1 MNNSQSMSAVPLR
14 LPFSLAALGKQRVG
28 VEVPFQHDC
37 ASIRQFLCSPSLSV
51 SVCLSVCLSV
61 SAYPCPPVD
70 TRKVLQPSGWHPALN
85 DIIYTTTGASA
96 PKCSFHLHLRG
107 STFEA
112 PQSKPR
118 QGQCLEGEL
127 VIDRSLSV
135 SCALAHGASSC
146 SDGGRR

>member
-37 ASIRQFLCSPSLSV
+37 ASIRQFLCSPS
-51 SVCLSVCLSV
+51 LSV

-146 SDGGRR
+146 LDGRRASLIKTCSR